1 VSLSIR
7 NRWVC
12 LFWAGLA
19 AAALVPGAEPASKA
33 VTAARQ
39 EFFETKVRPLLSKHC
54 LGCHKDAGMGG
65 LQMDT
70 QENMMKGGEDGPV
83 VVPGK
88 PDQSL
93 LVKAISYTDSRIKMP
108 PTGKLPDD
116 EIAIVETWV
125 RDGAIWGATSNSHAN
140 VPAREYVIT
149 PEQRAFW
156 SFQPVRKPTVPPVKE
171 GSKVK
176 SPIDAFVLAKL
187 EAKGLRPAPPADK
200 RTLIRRAT
208 MDLIGL
214 PSSPSEVQAFVA
226 DKSADAFEKVVDR
239 LLASPHYGER
249 WGRYW
254 LDVARYSDYQLTA
267 EGDGP
272 LPNAFQY
279 RDWVVQ
285 SFNEDMPYDQFVRA
299 QIAGDQAPESERKKL
314 VGGLGFYALSPKPE
328 FREERV
334 DATTRGFLG
343 LTAACAE
350 CHDHKY
356 DPIPTRDYY
365 SLLGVFDSTEPDKFA
380 LKPVGVVAQYE
391 TQKKAL
397 DEQKKVLDKFLEN
410 QRTQLSEIFAE
421 KTADYMAAS
430 WRVIGPEKER
440 AEDVA
445 RGSSRLERDVLD
457 RWVQFLDPER
467 KREYKFLDSWQA
479 LVKKGAP
486 EPELRK
492 SAEGFQALIVAA
504 LKEQSDLDAENAK
517 IKARAKEGESPKTLP
532 LERNKFYLLKDLS
545 AGQDKKTKRDAGPF
559 FFSADEVGHYLT
571 SVYKEYFDALRARI
585 EKMQSAMPP
594 EYPYYPVIKDKAKP
608 ANIHVYI
615 RGNPET
621 PGEESPRQ
629 FLAILSPG
637 HQIPFQKGSGRLE
650 LAEAIATAANPLTA
664 RVMVNRIWQ
673 HHFGAGVVDT
683 PSNFGKLGNPPTH
696 PELLDYLA
704 SRFVESGWSIKKM
717 HREIMLSATY
727 ALSSNYSE
735 VNFQADPDNKLLWRA
750 NVRRMDVEAIR
761 DSILFVAGNLDP
773 KVGGPALPLHDE
785 KNTRRTIYAA
795 VSRAKPDA
803 LLRLFDFPDPNE
815 TSEQRIAT
823 NVPVQQLF
831 FLNSDFVRSQAEL
844 LAKRIGSPRPEPQGI
859 KEAYL
864 ILFGRT
870 PTQQELKYGSAFLSN
885 QNNSW
890 TEYLEVLLSSIE
902 FNYIS

>member
-1 VSLSIR
+1 
-7 NRWVC
+7 
-12 LFWAGLA
+12 
-19 AAALVPGAEPASKA
+19 
-33 VTAARQ
+33 
-39 EFFETKVRPLLSKHC
+39 
-54 LGCHKDAGMGG
+54 
-65 LQMDT
+65 
-70 QENMMKGGEDGPV
+70 
-83 VVPGK
+83 
-88 PDQSL
+88 
-93 LVKAISYTDSRIKMP
+93 
-108 PTGKLPDD
+108 
-116 EIAIVETWV
+116 
-125 RDGAIWGATSNSHAN
+125 
-140 VPAREYVIT
+140 
-149 PEQRAFW
+149 
-156 SFQPVRKPTVPPVKE
+156 
-171 GSKVK
+171 
-176 SPIDAFVLAKL
+176 
-187 EAKGLRPAPPADK
+187 
-200 RTLIRRAT
+200 
-208 MDLIGL
+208 
-214 PSSPSEVQAFVA
+214 
-226 DKSADAFEKVVDR
+226 
-239 LLASPHYGER
+239 
-249 WGRYW
+249 
-254 LDVARYSDYQLTA
+254 
-267 EGDGP
+267 
-272 LPNAFQY
+272 
-279 RDWVVQ
+279 
-285 SFNEDMPYDQFVRA
+285 
-299 QIAGDQAPESERKKL
+299 
-314 VGGLGFYALSPKPE
+314 
-328 FREERV
+328 
-334 DATTRGFLG
+334 
-343 LTAACAE
+343 
-350 CHDHKY
+350 
-356 DPIPTRDYY
+356 
-365 SLLGVFDSTEPDKFA
+365 
-380 LKPVGVVAQYE
+380 
-391 TQKKAL
+391 
-397 DEQKKVLDKFLEN
+397 
-410 QRTQLSEIFAE
+410 
-421 KTADYMAAS
+421 
-430 WRVIGPEKER
+430 
-440 AEDVA
+440 
-445 RGSSRLERDVLD
+445 
-457 RWVQFLDPER
+457 
-467 KREYKFLDSWQA
+467 
-479 LVKKGAP
+479 
-486 EPELRK
+486 
-492 SAEGFQALIVAA
+492 
-504 LKEQSDLDAENAK
+504 
-517 IKARAKEGESPKTLP
+517 
-532 LERNKFYLLKDLS
+532 
-545 AGQDKKTKRDAGPF
+545 
-559 FFSADEVGHYLT
+559 
-571 SVYKEYFDALRARI
+571 
-585 EKMQSAMPP
+585 
-594 EYPYYPVIKDKAKP
+594 VIKDKAKP